1 VNIFLEPCNKHYL
14 MSFFAKLTIRKE
26 KEFKGGVDEINSMG
40 SGSIGFSQL
49 SSFCHLYKANVN
61 GS

>member
-1 VNIFLEPCNKHYL
+1 
-14 MSFFAKLTIRKE
+14 MSFVAKLTIRKE